1 MAGSH
6 WRGPSRNQVIRIA
19 TPAESPTGRR
29 YQHHASTRSHI
40 LLFAR
45 LNTDERAFVFL
56 GPATYVSHVGEL
68 PMAIT
73 WRLRHQLP
81 GDLFQRFAAAVA

>member
-1 MAGSH
+1 MSLA
-6 WRGPSRNQVIRIA
+6 RGLYELLVTRII
-19 TPAESPTGRR
+19 EERLR
-29 YQHHASTRSHI
+29 QQRHASIGHHI

-45 LNTDERAFVFL
+45 LNTEERAFAFL

-73 WRLRHQLP
+73 WRLKHSLP
-81 GDLFQRFAAAVA
+81 GDLFQQFAAAVA